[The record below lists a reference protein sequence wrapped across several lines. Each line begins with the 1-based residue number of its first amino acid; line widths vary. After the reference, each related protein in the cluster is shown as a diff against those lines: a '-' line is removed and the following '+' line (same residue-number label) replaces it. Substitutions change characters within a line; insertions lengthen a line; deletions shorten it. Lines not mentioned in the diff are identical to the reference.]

1 MQNDGNS
8 KNTRFHFNMLEKYYD
23 LFQSIETET
32 LSPSFLSS
40 LEEQITQ
47 LSQLSTKEKEVHQ
60 NFISQIRKMS
70 EEIKTLHWMSNHL
83 KVLHELGQTF
93 SQTFDKEQIY
103 KKAYELVSRVM
114 DADAFVI
121 ALYQEGDK
129 EFSIPFSM
137 DNGVRYESL
146 IMPLGQGIISK
157 VLISKESIHL
167 KTEKDVHGHDNYIQW
182 GNPEKNTDTCIFVP
196 MILNNQIKGVIS
208 AQNYREFAYGSEHEE
223 LLRIIGIQVASAIE
237 TAILYDKVYDM
248 SIKDDLT
255 NIKNNRKFHLDL
267 EEKMSQASEEQPVIL
282 MMLDSDNLKMVNDR
296 YGHHV
301 GDELIKLI
309 TEALLHH
316 LNDGEEA
323 YRYAG
328 DEFMIISPNSTIDKV
343 KEKALKIQQY
353 LKENPLEHEGHQI
366 NTTISIGIAKF
377 PTQTTNADELKRLA
391 DEAMYQ
397 SKKKGKNQITVY

>member
-1 MQNDGNS
+1 VQNEGS
-8 KNTRFHFNMLEKYYD
+8 AKNAQFHFNMLQNYLD

-32 LSPSFLSS
+32 LSPSLLSS
-40 LEEQITQ
+40 LEDQIGL
-47 LSQLSTKEKEVHQ
+47 LSQLSSEERELHH
-60 NFISQIRKMS
+60 NFISKIKKMNA
-70 EEIKTLHWMSNHL
+70 EMKTLHWMSDHL

-103 KKAYELVSRVM
+103 IKAYELVSRVM

-121 ALYQEGDK
+121 ALYQEGDD
-129 EFSIPFSM
+129 EISLPFSM
-137 DNGVRYESL
+137 DDGVRYEHRVL
-146 IMPLGQGIISK
+146 PLGEGIISK
-157 VLISKESIHL
+157 VLTTCKTIHL
-167 KTEKDVHGHDNYIQW
+167 KTEKDVNGHDNYVHW
-182 GNPEKNTDTCIFVP
+182 GNPNQNTDTCIFVP
-196 MILNNQIKGVIS
+196 MIFNNQIRGVIS

-237 TAILYDKVYDM
+237 TATLYDKVYDM

-255 NIKNNRKFHLDL
+255 KIKNNRKFHLDL

-296 YGHHV
+296 HGHHM

-309 TEALLHH
+309 TEALILH
-316 LNDGEEA
+316 LTDGEEA

-343 KEKALKIQQY
+343 TENALKIQQY
-353 LKENPLEHEGHQI
+353 LKENPLKHEDQEI
-366 NTTISIGIAKF
+366 STTISIGIAKF
-377 PTQTTNADELKRLA
+377 PTQTTSADELKRLA
-391 DEAMYQ
+391 DVAMYQ